1 MFAIRVEPYMTL
13 SIRNPEADA
22 LAKRLAKL
30 DDTTITEAVIVAL
43 KEAIA
48 ARTHRESPTETARR
62 LLARRGLSFTANR
75 QPVPPEAYHELDHD
89 LSEGR

>member
-1 MFAIRVEPYMTL
+1 MTL

-30 DDTTITEAVIVAL
+30 ENTTVTAAVIGAL

-48 ARTHRESPTETARR
+48 ARTRRESAREAARR
-62 LLARRGLSFTANR
+62 IIAKHGLKIAKPGSS
-75 QPVPPEAYHELDHD
+75 VPQSAYHDLDHD
-89 LSEGR
+89 LVGD

>member
-62 LLARRGLSFTANR
+62 LLARRGLSFPANR

>member
-1 MFAIRVEPYMTL
+1 MRL

-30 DDTTITEAVIVAL
+30 DDTTITDAVIAAM

-48 ARTHRESPTETARR
+48 ARLRRKARPKPP
-62 LLARRGLSFTANR
+62 ADTGGHGLSFPANR
-75 QPVPPEAYHELDHD
+75 RPVPPGAYHELDHD
-89 LSEGR
+89 LSEGD

>member
-1 MFAIRVEPYMTL
+1 MAL
-13 SIRNPEADA
+13 SIRNPEANA

-30 DDTTITEAVIVAL
+30 DDTTITEAVIGAL

-48 ARTHRESPTETARR
+48 ARTRRESASETARR
-62 LLARRGLSFTANR
+62 LLARHGLSFPANR

-89 LSEGR
+89 LSKGG